1 MVTSSD
7 LRTGR
12 HCVFVMHEHLVF
24 VTKYRRRV
32 FTRQILSE
40 MQRIFAEVYQD
51 YQDFD
56 AEMIEFEGEH
66 DHVHLLVNYPPK
78 VAIARLVNSVVY
90 LRANNMSQVE
100 LAKKLGIEPARL
112 NEIVKYRV
120 ELFTLD
126 RLIGYVEKL
135 NPDVEVTVA

>member
-1 MVTSSD
+1 MVTSGD
-7 LRTGR
+7 LRAGC
-12 HCVFVMHEHLVF
+12 HCVFVMHAHLVF

-32 FTRQILSE
+32 FTPEILSE
-40 MQRIFAEVYQD
+40 MQRIFAEVC
-51 YQDFD
+51 QDFD
-56 AEMIEFEGEH
+56 AEMIESEGEH

-78 VAIARLVNSVVY
+78 VASARLVNSVVY

>member
-1 MVTSSD
+1 
-7 LRTGR
+7 
-12 HCVFVMHEHLVF
+12 
-24 VTKYRRRV
+24 
-32 FTRQILSE
+32 
-40 MQRIFAEVYQD
+40 
-51 YQDFD
+51 
-56 AEMIEFEGEH
+56 MIEFEGEH